1 MASSARARREAFGI
15 DRRVSE
21 VVSIAERIMPRYATA
36 ARVEV
41 IRAVRSGRNWRSALR
56 KSLLPARQTLAYAMT
71 SAALLGRARSL
82 ASIPRRRS
90 LSLDRFED
98 TLGSFQA
105 AIDFATKR
113 AGISKAVLDGIIS
126 EFEAAAADAFKP
138 MQIEIESAIREGIA
152 SSVKDG
158 LHFAGTAKR
167 VREAM
172 DKAGVGVKSPWILE
186 TQVRTQSQLAFAAG
200 RLAANEAEEIQD
212 ILWGYEYVTVGDDRV
227 RPGHAALDGM
237 RLPKDH
243 PRWAQVMPPNGWN
256 CRCTVIEIFKGD
268 ELATTKNV
276 PKRVEVDGDVV
287 TSGADEGFKFNPLDV
302 LKNQESVVRGLGLS
316 RGCGPNCK
324 FAV

>member
-1 MASSARARREAFGI
+1 MASSARARREAVGI

-21 VVSIAERIMPRYATA
+21 VVSIAERLMPRYATA

-41 IRAVRSGRNWRSALR
+41 LRAVRGGRNWRAALR
-56 KSLLPARQTLAYAMT
+56 KSLLPARETLVYAMT
-71 SAALLGRARSL
+71 TAAVLGRARSL
-82 ASIPRRRS
+82 SSIPRRRS
-90 LSLDRFED
+90 LSLDRFDD

-113 AGISKAVLDGIIS
+113 AQISKAVLDGIFS
-126 EFEAAAADAFKP
+126 EFEAAAVEAFKP
-138 MQIEIESAIREGIA
+138 MQLEIETAIRDGIA

-158 LHFAGTAKR
+158 LHFAGTADR

-172 DKAGVGVKSPWILE
+172 NKAGVGVKSPWILE
-186 TQVRTQSQLAFAAG
+186 TQVRTQTQLAYSAG

-243 PRWAQVMPPNGWN
+243 PRWAEVMPPNGWN

-276 PKRVEVDGDVV
+276 PKRVEVDGEIV
-287 TSGADEGFKFNPLDV
+287 TSGADEGFKFNPLEV
-302 LKNQESVVRGLGLS
+302 LKNQDVLATKAGA
-316 RGCGPNCK
+316 K
-324 FAV
+324 AV

>member
-1 MASSARARREAFGI
+1 MASSARARREAVGI

-21 VVSIAERIMPRYATA
+21 VVSIAERLMPRYATA

-41 IRAVRSGRNWRSALR
+41 LRAVRGGRNWRAALR
-56 KSLLPARQTLAYAMT
+56 KSLLPARETLVYAMT
-71 SAALLGRARSL
+71 TAAVLGRARSL
-82 ASIPRRRS
+82 SSIPRRRS
-90 LSLDRFED
+90 LSLDRFDD

-113 AGISKAVLDGIIS
+113 AQISKAVLDGIFS
-126 EFEAAAADAFKP
+126 EFEVAAVEAFKP
-138 MQIEIESAIREGIA
+138 MQLEIETAIREGIA

-158 LHFAGTAKR
+158 LHFAGTADR

-172 DKAGVGVKSPWILE
+172 NKAGVGVKSPWILE
-186 TQVRTQSQLAFAAG
+186 TQVRTQTQLAYSAG

-227 RPGHAALDGM
+227 RPRHAALDGM

-243 PRWAQVMPPNGWN
+243 PRWAEVMPPNGWN

-268 ELATTKNV
+268 DLATTKNV
-276 PKRVEVDGDVV
+276 PKRVEVDGEVV
-287 TSGADEGFKFNPLDV
+287 TAGADDGFKFNPLEV
-302 LKNQESVVRGLGLS
+302 LSGQKNLVRGLGLS